1 MVDQAVKDSIQSAY
15 RQYLT
20 ARDIKP
26 RSGQRHMIAEIARYL
41 SGIEMDG
48 DLKRCSEPSAC
59 VIEAGTGTGKTL
71 AYLLATIPFAT
82 ALRKNIVISTATVT
96 LQQQIIDR
104 ELPLLKEHTD
114 LEFKVALAKGRGRYL
129 CLHKVDQLLGEQ
141 EQGLLPLMDL
151 GQPQDS
157 GEYSQEAYQQFLNWM
172 VDRGWKG
179 DWDSTP
185 EPVEEDLWRQVTTDH
200 RQCLVKRCGF
210 FLQCPYYKSKAE
222 AEQAQVIVANHDLV
236 FSDLSLGGGYV
247 LPPPEQTI
255 YIFDE
260 GHHLADKA
268 LNHFAFS
275 AGIKSSQKVLKALS
289 KAVAEGQM
297 GWGHDDKIG
306 NHIPPLSSSSIE
318 CHQILEAIQ
327 KLLWRTAEWQR
338 EYDAGWQGDSVRSIY
353 RYPLGIIPDEL
364 IDLSDQCAS
373 KIGSIADDLEAIL
386 KRLRDLVDKESPGS
400 MSRQVMEQSLMVL
413 SVFQA
418 QVGNMVDVWQQMK
431 RVQEEGAIPVA
442 RWLTTTGADGE
453 GDIVVHVSPT
463 NAAGL
468 IKYRLWE
475 RAFGT
480 VLTSATLSVAGSFGR
495 LAMQVGLPE
504 DTQYSIHQSP
514 FNFQEN
520 CLLRLCD
527 LGSDPSDKEE
537 YLDTLGEAINQLVG
551 RAQATLVLFSARK
564 HMQHVARMLEKKYP
578 ENFILVQGGNNKSQ
592 LLETHRERVDK
603 GEGSLLFGLASFA
616 EGLDLPGKYL
626 THVIIA
632 KLPFAVPDDPV
643 EATYA
648 EWLRA
653 RGGNPFNQVV
663 LPDAITKLMQACGRL
678 LRSEKDA
685 GEISILD
692 RRLWHKSYGRTILNA
707 LPPYRQDFQK
717 LSDLEAVRQ

>member
-1 MVDQAVKDSIQSAY
+1 MVDQAVKDSIQNAY
-15 RQYLT
+15 RQYLA

-41 SGIEMDG
+41 AGIEMDG
-48 DLKRCSEPSAC
+48 DMKRCSAPSSC

-71 AYLLATIPFAT
+71 AYLLAAIPFAS

-104 ELPLLKEHTD
+104 ELPMLREHTD

-129 CLHKVDQLLGEQ
+129 CLHRVDQLMGEQ
-141 EQGLLPLMDL
+141 EQALLPLMDL
-151 GQPQDS
+151 GQVENQT
-157 GEYSQEAYQQFLNWM
+157 EYSQEAYQQLLSWM
-172 VDRGWKG
+172 VDKGWKG

-185 EPVEEDLWRQVTTDH
+185 EPVDEDLWRQVTTDH

-210 FLQCPYYKSKAE
+210 FLQCPYYKAKAE
-222 AEQAQVIVANHDLV
+222 AEQAQIIVANHDLV

-275 AGIKSSQKVLKALS
+275 AGLKGSQKILKSLS
-289 KAVAEGQM
+289 KAISDGQR

-306 NHIPPLSSSSIE
+306 NHIPSLSTSSIE
-318 CHQILEAIQ
+318 CHKILDSIQ
-327 KLLWRTAEWQR
+327 KLFWRTVEWQR
-338 EYDAGWQGDSVRSIY
+338 ESDGGWQGDAVRSIY
-353 RYPLGIIPDEL
+353 RYPMGVIPEEL
-364 IDLSDQCAS
+364 IELSGLCAS
-373 KIGSIADDLEAIL
+373 RVSSIADDLEAIL
-386 KRLRDLVDKESPGS
+386 KRLRDLVDKETPGS
-400 MSRQVMEQSLMVL
+400 LSRQMMEQSLMAL
-413 SVFQA
+413 SVFQS

-431 RVQEEGAIPVA
+431 RVHDEGSIPVA
-442 RWLTTTGADGE
+442 RWLTTTGAEGE
-453 GDIVVHVSPT
+453 GDITVHVSPT

-468 IKYRLWE
+468 LKFKLWE
-475 RAFGT
+475 RAFAT
-480 VLTSATLSVAGSFGR
+480 VLTSATLSVAGSFTR
-495 LAMQVGLPE
+495 LSMQVGLPE
-504 DTQYSIHQSP
+504 NTQFSIHHSP

-527 LGSDPSDKEE
+527 LGADPSDRDE
-537 YLDTLGEAINQLVG
+537 YLDTLGNAVKSLVKPE
-551 RAQATLVLFSARK
+551 QATLVLFSARK
-564 HMQHVARMLEKKYP
+564 HMIHVARMLESHYP
-578 ENFILVQGGNNKSQ
+578 DSFILVQGASNKGQ
-592 LLETHRERVDK
+592 LLETHRERVDEGK
-603 GEGSLLFGLASFA
+603 GSLLFGLASFA

-648 EWLRA
+648 EWLRT
-653 RGGNPFNQVV
+653 RGGNPFSQVV
-663 LPDAITKLMQACGRL
+663 LPDAITRLMQACGRL
-678 LRSEKDA
+678 LRSEKDS

-692 RRLWHKSYGRTILNA
+692 RRLWYKSYGKTIMNA
-707 LPPYRQDFQK
+707 LPPYRQDYLK
-717 LSDLEAVRQ
+717 MADLGAISN